1 MIDVIS
7 ELRRRVQGEIFDYQ
21 ILMDVLQGYGKPRD
35 QVTRLL
41 SKNVIIRI
49 KKGLYCFGKPYRRRL
64 ISQEYVANLIY
75 GPSYISL
82 EYALQFYG
90 LIPEMVHTVTSVSLR
105 RSKTFHTPVGNFSYK
120 MLCSNRYATGFT
132 LHSATGS
139 SFLIASPEKALADK
153 VWSDKRFPGTA
164 VSDFRT
170 YLEED
175 LRIDRESI
183 SRLSRADMK
192 AICSAFDS
200 RKIWNL
206 ASYLERIW
214 KDSDA

>member
-1 MIDVIS
+1 MIDVIA
-7 ELRRRVQGEIFDYQ
+7 ELRRRVEGEIFDYQ
-21 ILMDVLQGYGKPRD
+21 ILMDVLQCYGKPRD

-49 KKGLYCFGKPYRRRL
+49 KKGLYCFGKPYRRKS
-64 ISQEYVANLIY
+64 ISEEYVANLIY

-90 LIPEMVHTVTSVSLR
+90 LIPERVHTVTSVSLK
-105 RSKTFHTPVGNFSYK
+105 RSKTFRTPVGNFSYR
-120 MLCSNRYATGFT
+120 MLSGNRYATGFT
-132 LHSATGS
+132 LHSATGY

-153 VWSDKRFPGTA
+153 VWSDKRFPGSA
-164 VSDFRT
+164 VSDFHI

-175 LRIDRESI
+175 LRIDRQSL

-192 AICSAFDS
+192 TICNAFDS